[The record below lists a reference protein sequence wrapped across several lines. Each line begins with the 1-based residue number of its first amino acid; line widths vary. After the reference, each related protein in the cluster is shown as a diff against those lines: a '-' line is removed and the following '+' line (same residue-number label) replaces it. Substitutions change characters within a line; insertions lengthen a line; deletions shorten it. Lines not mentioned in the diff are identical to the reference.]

1 MHLCVKVNNSRIIT
15 RKNEQRIY
23 AHLSYVFPSISLSFS
38 RCRHEQFCRVYTRPD
53 STLISNISYTITT
66 QQHKPKRRLC
76 LFTLCMRTHIFSAST
91 TEFVWQHKRAW
102 LRSAYIWIV
111 ECSSEIY
118 ALPRANRPS
127 IICKYIYIY
136 IWSTRENL
144 SWTLFVCI
152 DFRQILGMQPA
163 AAYKIVCMVSEIVLY
178 DVCVYAK
185 HIIGSANEPKNQ

>member
-66 QQHKPKRRLC
+66 QQHKPKRWLC
-76 LFTLCMRTHIFSAST
+76 LFTLCMRTHIFSTST
-91 TEFVWQHKRAW
+91 TQFVWQHKRAW

-127 IICKYIYIY
+127 IICKYIYIFGR
-136 IWSTRENL
+136 REKIYPERYSCVL
-144 SWTLFVCI
+144 TLDKYWECNQQQHTKSYAWCQKLYYMMFVFMPNI
-152 DFRQILGMQPA
+152 
-163 AAYKIVCMVSEIVLY
+163 
-178 DVCVYAK
+178 
-185 HIIGSANEPKNQ
+185 